1 VIIFIIIFFVSWIL
15 GVLRFNYQWAH
26 ILDSALLFPCGFLN
40 ITLSDYSWHHITGP
54 SIFKDE
60 IFEIFAFLLSVLGQ
74 TFIYHWIY
82 KMVLKR
88 RKNKKEASR
97 VINLEMSGK

>member
-1 VIIFIIIFFVSWIL
+1 MISLKNKRFVIIFIVIFFVSWIL
-15 GVLRFNYQWAH
+15 GVFRFHYQWAY
-26 ILDSALLFPCGFLN
+26 ILNSVLLFPCGFLD
-40 ITLSDYSWHHITGP
+40 ITLDDYAWHHITGR

-82 KMVLKR
+82 KKVLNW
-88 RKNKKEASR
+88 RKNKVFKG
-97 VINLEMSGK
+97 N